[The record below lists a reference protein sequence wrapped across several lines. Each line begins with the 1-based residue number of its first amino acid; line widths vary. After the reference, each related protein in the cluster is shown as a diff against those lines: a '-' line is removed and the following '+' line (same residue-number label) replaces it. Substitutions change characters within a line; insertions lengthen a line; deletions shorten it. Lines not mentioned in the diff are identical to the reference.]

1 MSLPAQGALRGEL
14 ALPSSCDRPSP
25 LPLYSQEQ
33 FPPLVSTT
41 PAAPTRDAARTEPPR
56 APQRSSMVAPGA
68 KSEDSEPD
76 DCDNVSRRLYNLRFP
91 IVEEKSDDASEA
103 YEPHASLSGMS
114 RDTRDMWDN
123 YDESRT

>member
-1 MSLPAQGALRGEL
+1 MPQPAQGALRGEP
-14 ALPSSCDRPSP
+14 ARPSTGGQSSPHSFYSHERFQP
-25 LPLYSQEQ
+25 LM
-33 FPPLVSTT
+33 STT
-41 PAAPTRDAARTEPPR
+41 PAVPTRDASRTKPPR

-68 KSEDSEPD
+68 KSEESEPD